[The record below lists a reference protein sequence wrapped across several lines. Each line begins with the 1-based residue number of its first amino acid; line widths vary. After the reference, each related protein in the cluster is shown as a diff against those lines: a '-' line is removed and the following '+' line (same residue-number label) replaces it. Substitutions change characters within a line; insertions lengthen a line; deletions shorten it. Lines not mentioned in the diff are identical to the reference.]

1 MRNLVKEN
9 LTNLQSNYM
18 EWTKIPYDEGFN
30 IDEFIE
36 DVFLTENRLMD
47 DGEHCRMNCIEGDYE
62 FNEKG
67 MDDKTIF
74 DVICVS
80 IDYYIHGI
88 WCYEDFEDDED
99 SFDEETGEE
108 MLKVEQDIIDDRLQE
123 FKKLYK
129 EMC

>member
-36 DVFLTENRLMD
+36 DVFLTENRLMV
-47 DGEHCRMNCIEGDYE
+47 DGERCRLCCNDEDWE
-62 FNEKG
+62 TE
-67 MDDKTIF
+67 TLF
-74 DVICVS
+74 DVVCHCV
-80 IDYYIHGI
+80 DHYIHGI